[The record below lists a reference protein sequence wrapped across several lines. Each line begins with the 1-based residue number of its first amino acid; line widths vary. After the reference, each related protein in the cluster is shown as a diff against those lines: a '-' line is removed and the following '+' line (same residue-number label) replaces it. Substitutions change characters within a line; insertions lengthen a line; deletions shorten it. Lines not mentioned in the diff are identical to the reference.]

1 MIAEKELESIDSDTI
16 NRMIAERL
24 KVIETEIERL
34 SSRIDALERKVFP
47 LTGERV
53 QPPTCMPAA
62 EHKIYSATENRVGRD
77 FTSKSMSQSI
87 EIVKP
92 KNAVGEIGRRKIY
105 QEILDYIERWGFGK
119 EFKLK
124 ELSEKLGSSV
134 EGWNELAEITR
145 DETTRVHLSYLKNA
159 GKAEFSRKYGTWRIT
174 KWESEKKEMVEPRI
188 VLMKNKSFAIY
199 KEVIDYILKWGKN
212 RNFTLGELA
221 KELESAV
228 AGWGM
233 LESSTLKSYAS
244 VHLRYLKEKNQA
256 VNIFGERAWTVGGAP
271 YTKTKERIP
280 QTSHTSKKRKVLGY
294 VRHNPIHEDLLA
306 KIVLNLKNADMFTS
320 KDVRGIIDAER
331 REASDETRRC
341 LTYAYLKYLESNK
354 IANKTEKG
362 YKITNAELVEKIVL
376 QKQDSSIPSLFDNI

>member
-1 MIAEKELESIDSDTI
+1 MIAEKELETVYSDAITRTI
-16 NRMIAERL
+16 NRMIAEKLR
-24 KVIETEIERL
+24 VIEIEIERL
-34 SSRIDALERKVFP
+34 SSKIDTLERKIFP
-47 LTGERV
+47 SVGEKV
-53 QPPTCMPAA
+53 QPPTSIPATTTEQKA
-62 EHKIYSATENRVGRD
+62 EFI
-77 FTSKSMSQSI
+77 
-87 EIVKP
+87 KP
-92 KNAVGEIGRRKIY
+92 ENAVGEIGRRKIY
-105 QEILDYIERWGFGK
+105 QEVLDYIERWGFGK

-124 ELSEKLGSSV
+124 ELSERLGRCV
-134 EGWNELAEITR
+134 DGWSELAEITR

-159 GKAEFSRKYGTWRIT
+159 GKTKFSRKQGTWKIT

-199 KEVIDYILKWGKN
+199 KEVVDYILKWGRN

-256 VNIFGERAWTVGGAP
+256 VNILGERAWTVGGAP
-271 YTKTKERIP
+271 YAQTEKRGP
-280 QTSHTSKKRKVLGY
+280 QTSRTSKKRKVLGY

-306 KIVLNLKNADMFTS
+306 KIILNLKDADIFTS
-320 KDVRGIIDAER
+320 KDVRSIIDAER
-331 REASDETRRC
+331 VDASDETRRC
-341 LTYAYLKYLESNK
+341 LTYAYLRYLESNK

-362 YKITNAELVEKIVL
+362 YKITNAELIEKIAQ
-376 QKQDSSIPSLFDNI
+376 QKQEAGVPSLFDNI